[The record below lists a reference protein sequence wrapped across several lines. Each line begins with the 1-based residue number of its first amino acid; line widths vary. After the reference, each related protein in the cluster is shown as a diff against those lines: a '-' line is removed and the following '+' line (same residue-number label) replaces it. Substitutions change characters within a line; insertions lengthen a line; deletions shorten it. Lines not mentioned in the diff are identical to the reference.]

1 MRHPRVGLALC
12 TLAVALHRAGRTARA
27 RRPLARA
34 EALGTDI
41 ARVAYV
47 RGMLDA
53 ARTKN

>member
-27 RRPLARA
+27 RRTLARA